1 MILKKMG
8 RVILAVVIAV
18 SAMAVPAFAVS
29 EASSI
34 TDDWDGTADTSWYTS
49 SGTVF
54 NLDSAED
61 LAGLASLVNS
71 GTNFTGKTVNLTVNV
86 RLNTT
91 AATGV
96 TSGQR
101 EWTPIGGA
109 AAGYSFKGTFDGNDN
124 TISNIYYNHTDGS
137 YSKGNSVRNNIGLF
151 GKVEEGATVKNV
163 KLVGGYVAAQ
173 RSVGSVAGK
182 SWGTVDN
189 CTSSVIVYGTETKG
203 TGGLVGANWV
213 NTASNPPVIKNC
225 SYSGTV
231 TSTSSNG
238 SVGGIAGENE
248 GAIYNCYNTGAVNG
262 SYNVGGIVGS
272 NQNNINQN
280 SGTLVYG
287 SVANCYNTG
296 TIAGG
301 TYAGGIAGYC
311 NYSVQNCYNIGTVTG
326 TNAGAI
332 IGQLTGSG
340 NVVSVYYLTGT
351 SAVATGATS
360 GTLSVSPIVRK
371 SDLKESLNL
380 WIQSG
385 SVYSTWTTSSNVNN
399 GYPYFA

>member
-1 MILKKMG
+1 MRLKKLG
-8 RVILAVVIAV
+8 KIFLAAAIAV
-18 SAMAVPAFAVS
+18 SAMSFPAFATTA
-29 EASSI
+29 ASGT
-34 TDDWDGTADTSWYTS
+34 TDDWDGTADTSWYSS

-91 AATGV
+91 AATGA
-96 TSGQR
+96 SSSQR

-109 AAGYSFKGTFDGNDN
+109 AAGYSFKGTFDGNGN

-137 YSKGNSVRNNIGLF
+137 YSKGNSVKNNIGLF
-151 GKVEEGATVKNV
+151 GKVEEGAIVENV
-163 KLVGGYVAAQ
+163 NLVGGYVAAQ

-182 SWGTVDN
+182 SWGTVNN
-189 CTSSVIVYGTETKG
+189 CSSSVIVYGTETKG

-225 SYSGTV
+225 SYSGNV
-231 TSTSSNG
+231 TSASSNG

-248 GAIYNCYNTGAVNG
+248 GAIYNCCNTGTVNG

-332 IGQLTGSG
+332 IGQLTGNGNSG
-340 NVVSVYYLTGT
+340 HVYYLEDTT
-351 SAVATGATS
+351 AVANKASTS
-360 GTLSVSPIVRK
+360 TITAYEIGS
-371 SDLKESLNL
+371 ESELNSNL
-380 WIQSG
+380 NSWVG
-385 SVYSTWTTSSNVNN
+385 SSSIYSTWIISLDIND
-399 GYPYFA
+399 GYPYFS